1 MFLTCQ
7 AKKVSG
13 QNATGFRL
21 AIPLLALAFA
31 MPHEAFARTTPLG
44 NATQGTS
51 TSSGGANG
59 VISPSGPGVH
69 PGYRLVSF
77 RNAIA
82 SNWRFG
88 GFDWLSDGR
97 IVAVLW
103 GQDCSYTNSSCGQ
116 SSNSRTYYGD
126 IGQPPDGGGPGSMY
140 FISGTE
146 GAGITTSNVQ
156 LAYSGLWEPL
166 GLHVARG
173 GTVDKDTIYVM
184 TKTGVLRFVGTG
196 PYVNGTNPV
205 KVINTCHAR
214 RCIADSV
221 APGIYKSF
229 TTHPPSNYS
238 NAEQTEGTGRRW
250 HHFNYGLVKG
260 DDGFYYAGTGTQYD
274 NANDRYEQGRDRC
287 AVLKMDLS
295 AGTVQ
300 VVAGGL
306 RSPNGWGK
314 GPGGDI
320 FFTDIQGNYRS
331 ANAIYHYVPGRYYGM
346 RCDTQNPF
354 GHGKGIAE
362 SFPVVSIGQGGSAGT
377 DIGYNPAEIV
387 YLTSGPYAGQL
398 LYGDVTF
405 GGIQRVF
412 LEKVA
417 NEWQG
422 AVMLFSGGFRAGIGR
437 LKLGADGAIY
447 AGSQSG
453 GPSPASGNWCWGGG
467 GGSNNV
473 GALSADRGGS
483 CNVQHDFFKLVPKD
497 TVVFDLLSVRAR
509 ATGFELQFTKKVGP
523 SAGNPANYTVQHW
536 VNNMGVQSYGTGYQS
551 GGVQTA
557 TVSQVRIHPDSTR
570 VFLQLASMPAASVKP
585 SNNPSTSGSGNV
597 RVVLIRSSGV
607 LAADGSTPWGEPAT
621 PGAAP
626 SRISAWYTLN
636 NHSTDTA
643 FAPVSIVDPGLVSPA
658 ARFRDLRVRA
668 VRGALELETN
678 FAQPARIILRD
689 LQGRAVASTPAPAG
703 KQTLRLGT
711 AGLSAGRYVVE
722 VRVEGRTFAR
732 PVALDQN
739 L

>member
-1 MFLTCQ
+1 MLLTHPT
-7 AKKVSG
+7 KRIFT
-13 QNATGFRL
+13 QNAKGALVASL
-21 AIPLLALAFA
+21 AALAFVL
-31 MPHEAFARTTPLG
+31 PHDVSARTTPLG

-59 VISPSGPGVH
+59 VVSPSGPGIH
-69 PGYRLVSF
+69 PGYTLVSY

-97 IVAVLW
+97 IVSVLW
-103 GQDCSYTNSSCGQ
+103 GQDCSYTNSGCGQ
-116 SSNSRTYYGD
+116 SANSRTYYGD
-126 IGQPPDGGGPGSMY
+126 IGMAPDGGGPGAMHV
-140 FISGTE
+140 ISGTS
-146 GAGITTSNVQ
+146 GSAGITSSNVQ
-156 LAYSGLWEPL
+156 QIYSGLWEPL
-166 GLHVARG
+166 GLHVARSG
-173 GTVDKDTIYVM
+173 NAATDTIFVM
-184 TKTGVLRFVGTG
+184 TKTGVLRFIGTG
-196 PYVNGTNPV
+196 PYTNGTNPV
-205 KVINTCHAR
+205 KVVNTCYAR
-214 RCIADSV
+214 RCGADSI
-221 APGIYKSF
+221 APGVYKSF
-229 TTHPPSNYS
+229 TTHAPSSYS
-238 NAEQTEGTGRRW
+238 NAEQTAGTGRRW

-287 AVLKMDLS
+287 AVLKMDLT

-300 VVAGGL
+300 TMAGGL

-362 SFPVVSIGQGGSAGT
+362 AFPVVSIGQGGAANT
-377 DIGYNPAEIV
+377 DIGYNPAEIT
-387 YLTSGPYAGQL
+387 YLTSGPYAGQM

-412 LEKVA
+412 VEKVA
-417 NEWQG
+417 DEWQG
-422 AVMLFSGGFRAGIGR
+422 AVMLFSGGFRSGIGR

-447 AGSQSG
+447 AGGQSG

-473 GALSADRGGS
+473 GALSADRNG
-483 CNVQHDFFKLVPKD
+483 CNVQYDFFKLVPKD

-509 ATGFELQFTKKVGP
+509 ATGFELEFTKKVGP
-523 SAGNPANYTVQHW
+523 SAGNPSNYTIQHW
-536 VNNMGVQSYGTGYQS
+536 VNNMGVQSYGSGYQS
-551 GGVQTA
+551 GGVQTG

-585 SNNPSTSGSGNV
+585 SNNPPTSGSGNV
-597 RVVLIRSSGV
+597 RVVLIKSTGV

-626 SRISAWYTLN
+626 SRIAAWYTLN

-643 FAPVSIVDPGLVSPA
+643 FAPVSIADPGLSSPA
-658 ARFRDLRVRA
+658 NRFRDLRVHA
-668 VRGALELETN
+668 VRGALELEMN
-678 FAQPARIILRD
+678 FAHPARVALRD
-689 LQGRAVASTPAPAG
+689 LKGRTAAKASAPAG
-703 KQTLRLGT
+703 NRVLRIGT
-711 AGLSAGRYVVE
+711 QGLASGRYIIE
-722 VRVEGRTFAR
+722 VRVEGKTFAR
-732 PVALDQN
+732 PVVLN
-739 L
+739 